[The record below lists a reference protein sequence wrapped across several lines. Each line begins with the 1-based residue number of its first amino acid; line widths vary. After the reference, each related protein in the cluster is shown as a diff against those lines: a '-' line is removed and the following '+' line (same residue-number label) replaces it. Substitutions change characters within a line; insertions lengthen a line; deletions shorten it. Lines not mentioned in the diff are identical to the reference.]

1 MASNHGQITE
11 FSGNADD
18 WEAYIEQ
25 LESYFVA
32 NDITTAAK
40 KQAIL
45 LSSCGTAASKT
56 IRSVVAPTKPTEVE
70 YKDLV
75 QKVQEHYTPAPSA
88 IVQRFKFY
96 SCNRQTMESIA
107 SYVARL
113 RALTQHCKFG
123 DNLDTMLRDR
133 LVCGVNNEQLQ
144 RRLLSKPRLTF
155 AKAMEIS
162 RTFETTTEDARTLQR
177 DASGAEALA
186 VNVLSN
192 PADIAVRQTANYMA
206 NQPCFRCGGAHP
218 PAKCRFKQ
226 ASCHKCNKKGHIAR
240 ACRSSQAG
248 MAPQRHEETRP
259 VHQVTQEDSSE
270 VYTMYNLP
278 GAQIDP
284 IQVVEIK
291 NYLWRLT

>member
-25 LESYFVA
+25 LENYFVV
-32 NDITTAAK
+32 NDITTTAK
-40 KQAIL
+40 KRAIL
-45 LSSCGTAASKT
+45 LSSCGTAAYKT

-113 RALTQHCKFG
+113 RALTQHCEFG

-144 RRLLSKPRLTF
+144 RRLLSEPRLTF

-162 RTFETTTEDARTLQR
+162 RTFETTT
-177 DASGAEALA
+177 
-186 VNVLSN
+186 
-192 PADIAVRQTANYMA
+192 
-206 NQPCFRCGGAHP
+206 
-218 PAKCRFKQ
+218 
-226 ASCHKCNKKGHIAR
+226 
-240 ACRSSQAG
+240 
-248 MAPQRHEETRP
+248 
-259 VHQVTQEDSSE
+259 VHYNVTQ
-270 VYTMYNLP
+270 
-278 GAQIDP
+278 
-284 IQVVEIK
+284 VVLK
-291 NYLWRLT
+291 P